1 VDKTTTLNDAQN
13 EKSNSSANEAQKT
26 RPFSF
31 LGLLLST
38 PVWLHVGHLFDML
51 ITFQINREA
60 SLGLAHQ
67 IDTDNQ
73 RVMNF
78 FSLTF

>member
-31 LGLLLST
+31 LGL
-38 PVWLHVGHLFDML
+38 PMG
-51 ITFQINREA
+51 R
-60 SLGLAHQ
+60 
-67 IDTDNQ
+67 
-73 RVMNF
+73 
-78 FSLTF
+78 

>member
-31 LGLLLST
+31 LGKEENGNL
-38 PVWLHVGHLFDML
+38 V
-51 ITFQINREA
+51 IT
-60 SLGLAHQ
+60 G
-67 IDTDNQ
+67 
-73 RVMNF
+73 
-78 FSLTF
+78 

>member
-31 LGLLLST
+31 LGLPKVFSET
-38 PVWLHVGHLFDML
+38 TESV
-51 ITFQINREA
+51 A
-60 SLGLAHQ
+60 LG
-67 IDTDNQ
+67 
-73 RVMNF
+73 F
-78 FSLTF
+78 

>member
-31 LGLLLST
+31 LGLLYCN
-38 PVWLHVGHLFDML
+38 
-51 ITFQINREA
+51 I
-60 SLGLAHQ
+60 LAY
-67 IDTDNQ
+67 NY
-73 RVMNF
+73 F
-78 FSLTF
+78 FEKYA

>member
-31 LGLLLST
+31 LGLMKELESLFKPLLKIRRLNLTTIT
-38 PVWLHVGHLFDML
+38 PAMSNLRL
-51 ITFQINREA
+51 IDWSMPPTA
-60 SLGLAHQ
+60 
-67 IDTDNQ
+67 
-73 RVMNF
+73 
-78 FSLTF
+78 

>member
-31 LGLLLST
+31 LGLTLNYRVTLFT
-38 PVWLHVGHLFDML
+38 PLQQILGHGF
-51 ITFQINREA
+51 
-60 SLGLAHQ
+60 
-67 IDTDNQ
+67 
-73 RVMNF
+73 NF
-78 FSLTF
+78 F

>member
-31 LGLLLST
+31 LGYEQDD
-38 PVWLHVGHLFDML
+38 GFND
-51 ITFQINREA
+51 
-60 SLGLAHQ
+60 
-67 IDTDNQ
+67 DK
-73 RVMNF
+73 
-78 FSLTF
+78 